1 MFRSLQ
7 RYFENYLSG
16 EGGRSAAASEEHARL
31 AVAALLVEIADA
43 DFAQSPKER
52 EEIIQTVQSHF
63 HLTSTEAE
71 TLTAKAES
79 EHAESTDY
87 FQFTRLINQH
97 YSADEKRGLVEALWR
112 VAFADGVLHDYEE
125 HVIRRLAELIHV
137 PHSEFI
143 LAKHRVMSDV

>member
-1 MFRSLQ
+1 MFKSLQ
-7 RYFENYLSG
+7 RYFESYLSA
-16 EGGRSAAASEEHARL
+16 EGGCADNAGVENTKL

-52 EEIIQTVQSHF
+52 DEIISTVQSHF
-63 HLTSTEAE
+63 DLTPTEAE
-71 TLTAKAES
+71 SLTAQAET

-97 YSADEKRGLVEALWR
+97 YSAEEKRSLVEALWR
-112 VAFADGVLHDYEE
+112 VAFADGALHDYEE

-143 LAKHRVMSDV
+143 LAKHRVMNGV

>member
-1 MFRSLQ
+1 MIRSLK
-7 RYFENYLSG
+7 RYFETYLS
-16 EGGRSAAASEEHARL
+16 SEAGPSDERGTENVRL

-52 EEIIQTVQSHF
+52 DEIINTVQTHF
-63 HLTSTEAE
+63 DLNLAQAE
-71 TLTAKAES
+71 SLTAQAAS

-97 YSADEKRGLVEALWR
+97 YSADEKCRLVEALWR

-125 HVIRRLAELIHV
+125 HVIRRLSELIHV

-143 LAKHRVMSDV
+143 RAKHLVMKGE

>member
-1 MFRSLQ
+1 MFKSLQ

-16 EGGRSAAASEEHARL
+16 EGGQPVSRGMENTRL

-52 EEIIQTVQSHF
+52 DEIIKTVQTHF
-63 HLTSTEAE
+63 DLTPDEAE
-71 TLTAKAES
+71 SLTVQAES

-97 YSADEKRGLVEALWR
+97 YSAEEKRGLVEALWR

-137 PHSEFI
+137 PHGEFI
-143 LAKHRVMSDV
+143 LAKHRVMNDA